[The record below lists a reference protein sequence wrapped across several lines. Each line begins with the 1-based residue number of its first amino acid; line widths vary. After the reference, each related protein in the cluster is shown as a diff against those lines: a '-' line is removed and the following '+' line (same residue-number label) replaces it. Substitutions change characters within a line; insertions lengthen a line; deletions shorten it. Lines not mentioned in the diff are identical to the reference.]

1 MKSFLDGNNKEIEKL
16 KSYKYSFIT
25 STKNDE
31 KGFVAGCDE
40 QCKQLFLKKIADY
53 DKQIALT
60 MRINGYK

>member
-16 KSYKYSFIT
+16 KSDKYSFIT

-40 QCKQLFLKKIADY
+40 QCKQLFLKKM
-53 DKQIALT
+53 LT
-60 MRINGYK
+60 MISKSH